1 MRELTKEELKAANG
15 GMTLT
20 GLAVFRVGIEPAPGG
35 GSSANDYVFSGFT
48 GLLGQPVPL
57 AT

>member
-1 MRELTKEELKAANG
+1 MRELTKEEVKAVNG
-15 GMTLT
+15 GTTLT
-20 GLAVFRVGIEPAPGG
+20 GLAVFRVGVEPAPGG

-48 GLLGQPVPL
+48 GLLSQPVPM